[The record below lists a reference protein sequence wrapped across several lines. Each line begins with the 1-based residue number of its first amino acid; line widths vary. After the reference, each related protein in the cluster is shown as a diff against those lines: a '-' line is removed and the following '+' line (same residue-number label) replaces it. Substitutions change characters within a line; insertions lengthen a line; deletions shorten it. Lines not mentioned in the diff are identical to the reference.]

1 MRAAMNDDEAKT
13 VAAVAGMCSGR
24 ADLDRW
30 GLIMR
35 LGRLFTPDPQAGLGL
50 HPDDPHSIAWNA
62 YQRSVD
68 LGLLYAEGF
77 VFSGHFATEW
87 AWCLD
92 GEAVV
97 DPERRVPATAYFGV
111 AVRPEYAR
119 RVHEARQRYLEGR
132 RPYRWMFPGVYEA
145 VNPPLEP
152 AADLAGSLGRDIEA
166 AVRGSALAQIP
177 AGAPIT
183 GPYARFVIRRVS
195 RYNIGIALVC
205 NGPGGAFRDNATILD
220 EQIQDG
226 DSLATLMR
234 MADEHRARCE
244 CGEAREEE
252 PVAPDQTAYRPA
264 EVRLRENGGG
274 EAEREFAVL
283 RRIEYHTWHAWLHPA
298 DPAARGTAP
307 QPPVRVTRNA
317 VSYEVALAAVFRAM
331 GERLPAQFATGY
343 VAEEP
348 GPDQDRAPFVATPEQ
363 WAAPWSRMP
372 ISYERYLI
380 RSTPGGLS
388 TGLRES
394 GQTGGVNSR
403 DGAIVQGI
411 GDGTSLAVL
420 IRAAEEHMPVDPWS
434 VCPEDERVD
443 PESTVQKRSE
453 VHLCWGQ
460 GGEQQFAQTHR
471 LDDGTWGAW
480 IYPAQRA
487 GETGVW
493 EEPEPLISQGV
504 SYEMAL
510 AAVFQSMGEAMP
522 TGFGLNYL

>member
-1 MRAAMNDDEAKT
+1 MNDDEART
-13 VAAVAGMCSGR
+13 VAAVAKNCAGD
-24 ADLDRW
+24 ANLDRW

-35 LGRLFTPDPQAGLGL
+35 HGRLFTPDPQADLGL
-50 HPDDPHSIAWNA
+50 HPDNADTVAWNA

-87 AWCLD
+87 AWSLD
-92 GEAVV
+92 GETVV

-111 AVRPEYAR
+111 VVRPEYAR
-119 RVHEARQRYLEGR
+119 RVHEARQRYLKGR
-132 RPYRWMFPGVYEA
+132 RPYRWMFPGGYGA
-145 VNPPLEP
+145 VNPPLDP
-152 AADLAGSLGRDIEA
+152 AADLAGSLGRDIEP
-166 AVRGSALAQIP
+166 AVRESALAHIP
-177 AGAPIT
+177 ADAPIA
-183 GPYARFVIRRVS
+183 GPYARYVIRRVS
-195 RYNIGIALVC
+195 RYDIGIALVC
-205 NGPGGAFRDNATILD
+205 NGPGGVFSDSATILD

-234 MADEHRARCE
+234 MADEHRAHCE
-244 CGEAREEE
+244 CGEARAKE
-252 PVAPDQTAYRPA
+252 PVPPDQTAYRPA
-264 EVRLRENGGG
+264 EVHLRESGAGTT
-274 EAEREFAVL
+274 EREFAVL
-283 RRIEYHTWHAWLHPA
+283 RRIEHHAWHAWLHPA
-298 DPAARGTAP
+298 DPAAQGAAP

-317 VSYEVALAAVFRAM
+317 VSYEVALTAVFRAM
-331 GERLPAQFATGY
+331 GERLPAQFATAY

-348 GPDQDRAPFVATPEQ
+348 GPDPDRAPFVATPEQ

-380 RSTPGGLS
+380 RSAPGGLN
-388 TGLRES
+388 TRLRES

-411 GDGTSLAVL
+411 ADGTSLAVL

-443 PESTVQKRSE
+443 PESTVQKRGE
-453 VHLCWGQ
+453 VHLCWGR

-471 LDDGTWGAW
+471 LDDGTWDAW
-480 IYPAQRA
+480 IYPSQRA
-487 GETGVW
+487 GETDGR

-510 AAVFQSMGEAMP
+510 AAIFHSMGEAMP